1 MLALAPMQHT
11 VLHPNTCAAVYKA
24 MYIRGVNTFFF
35 HHPFLTWMYSSDED
49 SSEAEE
55 EQRHQ
60 DVRKMMFV
68 AAFTMAN
75 IVATAALIYA
85 DPLYNKVP
93 YHTSA
98 LSGADWVRELLGGH
112 SERIRNELGV
122 HKHVFHALIDEL
134 QLAGYGPSK
143 HVYLEEQL
151 AIFLCT
157 CVTGLSLQHVC
168 KHFQHSGDTVSK

>member
-1 MLALAPMQHT
+1 MQQID
-11 VLHPNTCAAVYKA
+11 LCPNTCAAVYKA
-24 MYIRGVNTFFF
+24 MYIHGVTTLFF
-35 HHPFLTWMYSSDED
+35 HCPLDCLLTWMYSSDED

-60 DVRKMMFV
+60 HVRKMMFM
-68 AAFTMAN
+68 AGFTTAN

-85 DPLYNKVP
+85 NPLYNKVP

-98 LSGADWVRELLGGH
+98 LSGADWVRELLSGH
-112 SERIRNELGV
+112 PERIRNELGV

-151 AIFLCT
+151 SIFLYT
-157 CVTGLSLQHVC
+157 CVTGLSLRHVC